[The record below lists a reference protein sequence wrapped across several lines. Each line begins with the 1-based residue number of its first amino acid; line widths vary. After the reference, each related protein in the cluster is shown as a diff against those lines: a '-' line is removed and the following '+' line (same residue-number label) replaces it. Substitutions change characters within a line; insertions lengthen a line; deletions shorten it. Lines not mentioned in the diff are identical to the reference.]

1 VNDAPV
7 ARQSRDRARPQPGES
22 TLLHQKIP
30 NGFCRLGFFI
40 AWWIRRGAGVNDTP
54 VARQSRDRARP
65 EPGEST
71 LLHPIISVTFVM
83 GIFYF
88 LFILQQLT

>member
-1 VNDAPV
+1 MGAVVNEA
-7 ARQSRDRARPQPGES
+7 
-22 TLLHQKIP
+22 
-30 NGFCRLGFFI
+30 
-40 AWWIRRGAGVNDTP
+40 P